1 MSAIKN
7 SCATISGISEYD
19 LCTPNMGGIARLWV
33 CNRTDVESITTGTS
47 QTIVGNCITDIE
59 MASGKT
65 FQEVFIKK
73 NTCSMT
79 SELQIGD
86 GSSYVQT
93 TLEIALRRQDSQKRM
108 FINSMILG
116 ECYVIVEDSN
126 HYKTLLGYD
135 EPVVCSAGGAETG
148 TAKGDINQYTLSLQ
162 DESLDYPFEVEE
174 SAFLAA
180 IGEDNE

>member
-7 SCATISGISEYD
+7 SCATISGISYS
-19 LCTPNMGGIARLWV
+19 LCDMNMGGISKIYVA
-33 CNRTDVESITTGTS
+33 NRTDVESVATGTS
-47 QTIVGNCITDIE
+47 QTITGNCITGIT

-65 FQEVFIKK
+65 FQEVLIKK

-108 FINSMILG
+108 FLNSMILG

-126 HYKTLLGYD
+126 HFKWLLGLD
-135 EPVVCSAGGAETG
+135 EPVVCSAGGAESG
-148 TAKGDINQYTLSLQ
+148 TQKADVNQYTLSLQ
-162 DESLDYPFEVEE
+162 DTSLDYPFEVEE
-174 SAFLAA
+174 SAFNAA
-180 IGEDNE
+180 IGAE

>member
-7 SCATISGISEYD
+7 SCATISGVTYD
-19 LCTPNMGGIARLWV
+19 LCTSNMGGIARLWV
-33 CNRTDVESITTGTS
+33 ANRTDVESVTTGTS
-47 QTIVGNCITDIE
+47 QTIVGDCITDIE

-65 FQEVFIKK
+65 FQEVLIKK

-108 FINSMILG
+108 FLNSMILG

-126 HYKTLLGYD
+126 HFRWLLGLD
-135 EPVVCSAGGAETG
+135 EPVVCSAGGSESG
-148 TAKGDINQYTLSLQ
+148 QAKQDVNQYTLSLQ
-162 DESLDYPFEVEE
+162 DESLNYPFEVDED
-174 SAFLAA
+174 AFLAA
-180 IGEDNE
+180 TGEDDE